1 MQVSPSPEAGNGS
14 GSERLVLLLL
24 AVVLIAA
31 LGVRVWMALVLP
43 RYFDDHYVFNNIA
56 TFLKGSLRPRHSY
69 YGSLSYLPQA
79 LALALCD
86 ALHSLTG
93 IDALR
98 VHGGSYEGFTLG
110 AFRVMR
116 LFIVGYALLS
126 VVMIYLVGR
135 RLFSPAAGLAA
146 AAVLAAYPQH
156 LRSSIQLKPDMLAL
170 MLTLLTLYWTAGA
183 VQSPRL
189 SRFLLAG
196 VGVGLAT
203 SAKYIGVASALPL
216 AAWALASGFH
226 HRRRWGWLAL
236 AGVTSVA
243 TFFALNPFFGTVF
256 HYAFRVTK
264 FYARRARGERSD
276 HLVVLRREIEFLASQ
291 HGWILGAFLLL
302 GTAFLIHRL
311 WRGPDDRERA
321 AALLPLSLFLGYPA
335 LHAAGMTLFR
345 SHNLLPAEGGTA
357 LACACGMAGCVQGLR
372 QRRVFARAPWLA
384 SLAWILPG
392 VLLLVWP
399 FQDVYAWLVPDTW
412 ASAEEALRLRL
423 APLQSRHVIYEP
435 AEARLQL
442 AEGAAKVAART
453 PARSLAELPPARLDL
468 ADAEVFPLSRT
479 EGSRAAAFYQDRRR
493 RLAQECALEIQ
504 PRPFRSRGTPLLVL
518 FHPWEPAGDPVPIGF
533 ERSPGGLIAR
543 LPADL
548 VEGEVLSVELIR
560 PTRGAGAPVL
570 LQPGREILPLHYAGR
585 RRSKVRLTSSRFR
598 YTAGLAGLYI
608 SAPPQVGPNRF
619 QLKLWRWT
627 QEPCRRPGLPTST
640 AGSSFGLLGCVWLT
654 ASRNRGPGTRK
665 APG

>member
-1 MQVSPSPEAGNGS
+1 MATPLQVLHKYYTGMQVPPSPEAGNGS
-14 GSERLVLLLL
+14 GSERIVLPLL
-24 AVVLIAA
+24 AVVLIVA
-31 LGVRVWMALVLP
+31 LGVRLWMALVLP
-43 RYFDDHYVFNNIA
+43 RYFDDHYVFNNVA

-79 LALALCD
+79 AALALCD

-98 VHGGSYEGFTLG
+98 VHGDGRFEGFTLG

-116 LFIVGYALLS
+116 MFIVAYALLS
-126 VVMIYLVGR
+126 IVMIYLVGR

-170 MLTLLTLYWTAGA
+170 LLTLLTLYWTAGA
-183 VQSPRL
+183 VRSPRL

-216 AAWALASGFH
+216 AVWALVSGFRD
-226 HRRRWGWLAL
+226 RRRWGWLAL

-243 TFFALNPFFGTVF
+243 TFFALNPFVGTVL

-264 FYARRARGERSD
+264 FYAHRARGEGSG
-276 HLVVLRREIEFLASQ
+276 HLVVLRREIEFLAFQ

-311 WRGPDDRERA
+311 WRGPGDRERA

-357 LACACGMAGCVQGLR
+357 LACACGMVVCGQWLR
-372 QRRVFARAPWLA
+372 RRRALARAPWLA
-384 SLAWILPG
+384 SVVWIVPG
-392 VLLLVWP
+392 GLLLVWP
-399 FQDVYAWLVPDTW
+399 FLDVYPRLVPDTW
-412 ASAEEALRLRL
+412 AGAEKALRLRL
-423 APLQSRHVIYEP
+423 APLRSRHVVHEP
-435 AEARLQL
+435 AEARLRL
-442 AEGAAKVAART
+442 AESAAQGAART
-453 PARSLAELPPARLDL
+453 GARSLAEFSPAWLDL
-468 ADAEVFPLSRT
+468 ADAEVFPLART
-479 EGSRAAAFYQDRRR
+479 EGSPAAAFYQDRRR
-493 RLAQECALEIQ
+493 RLARECTLEIH
-504 PRPFRSRGTPLLVL
+504 PRPFRSRGTPLLIL
-518 FHPWEPAGDPVPIGF
+518 LHPWQPAGDPVPIGF
-533 ERSPGGLIAR
+533 ERSEDAPGGLIAR
-543 LPADL
+543 LPPNL
-548 VEGEVLSVELIR
+548 VEGEVVSVELIR
-560 PTRGAGAPVL
+560 PTRGAGAPAL
-570 LQPGREILPLHYAGR
+570 LQPGRQSLPLHYAGR
-585 RRSKVRLTSSRFR
+585 RRYRIRLASPRFR
-598 YTAGLAGLYI
+598 YTAGLTGLYVP
-608 SAPPQVGPNRF
+608 APAQTDPASF

-627 QEPCRRPGLPTST
+627 EEPCRRGGPAVRQT
-640 AGSSFGLLGCVWLT
+640 AQ
-654 ASRNRGPGTRK
+654 
-665 APG
+665 